1 MKKVSPWALLLAFI
15 VLSASCGASRE
26 QIRAQSI
33 TRSGGIFC
41 EVNSPDGP
49 PPPGYADLVIKVS
62 LKTPLR
68 GRTLLEPKIPPH
80 GAPFYT
86 FVINIDGQAKTYE
99 VKGKGERDPQFDDQG
114 KKLPE
119 GGLGMQYAFE
129 QKLRLKPGS
138 HRLFFGIPGELYSKE
153 INLTLEGGESY
164 FLRFKPNYRRYPHG
178 GRQAFELGL
187 FGYSVSVSRI

>member
-1 MKKVSPWALLLAFI
+1 MKKIRHWALLLTFV
-15 VLSASCGASRE
+15 VLLANCGASRE
-26 QIRAQSI
+26 QIANQSI
-33 TRSGGIFC
+33 TRIEGVFC
-41 EVNSPDGP
+41 EVNTPEA

-80 GAPFYT
+80 GALFYT

-99 VKGKGERDPQFDDQG
+99 VKGREERDPPVDDQG

-129 QKLRLKPGS
+129 KKLRLKVGS
-138 HRLFFGIPGELYSKE
+138 HRLFFGIPGELYYKE

-164 FLRFKPNYRRYPHG
+164 LLSFKPNYRRYPHG

-187 FGYSVSVSRI
+187 FGYSVSLSRI